1 MTKNTL
7 SDIQLKIGDKLIP
20 AHRCIIIARSEVL
33 RAMFVGISSK
43 SDSNILEIN
52 GVDSEVFIAVLQFI
66 YSMISIFD
74 GTVDLMGILSAANQ
88 FALPRLVARCELA
101 LTKFVEKETADR
113 IADSSVDLPAL
124 LKVSHANN
132 AKQLVDW
139 CLHFIST
146 NYSVFEK
153 KGDIQH
159 LDEDSATFVIDN
171 RWPPVTYIREME
183 EYQNKYYGEGQGQ
196 GQGASS
202 MKCMVM

>member
-1 MTKNTL
+1 MLVGK
-7 SDIQLKIGDKLIP
+7 
-20 AHRCIIIARSEVL
+20 CSE
-33 RAMFVGISSK
+33 
-43 SDSNILEIN
+43 SDSNLIEIN
-52 GVDSEVFIAVLQFI
+52 GVESEIFLAVLHFI
-66 YSMISIFD
+66 YSMTSTFD
-74 GTVDLMGILSAANQ
+74 GSVDLMGILSAANQ

-113 IADSSVDLPAL
+113 IAGSVVDLPAM

-153 KGDIQH
+153 KGDIQL

-171 RWPPVTYIREME
+171 RWPPVSYLKAME
-183 EYQNKYYGEGQGQ
+183 EYQNKHYGEA
-196 GQGASS
+196 QGASS